1 MRVAGCVM
9 AVLAGVA
16 MSASAQNFV
25 NLDFDHPL
33 VPDPF
38 GTEFSVPWEIGAPGW
53 GHGVGENS
61 DFLTQFE
68 HLGVSQTYALSP
80 MHSYFGTAAGRFGLS
95 MRAGTFYEQEPRG
108 PVVEAF
114 IWQTGRIGPNV
125 TKLSL
130 LSSTHLFGLGLG
142 GQRIDMR
149 PVGLDP
155 ASPTYAE
162 DVTTY
167 VGEWIGDV
175 SAFAGQVVTLTIRD
189 ESWYD
194 MGPDY
199 SPTGVAVDEIR
210 FLPVPEM
217 STAALFGPGLLAVLL
232 AASWSAGARRPPGH
246 GQG

>member
-16 MSASAQNFV
+16 MSATAQNFV

-38 GTEFSVPWEIGAPGW
+38 ATEFSVPWEVGAPGW

-61 DFLTQFE
+61 DFLTPVV
-68 HLGVSQTYALSP
+68 HLGVSQTYALSG
-80 MHSYFGTAAGRFGLS
+80 SARGRFHLS
-95 MRAGTFYEQEPRG
+95 MRAGTFSEQDPDG
-108 PVVEAF
+108 PIVDAY
-114 IWQTGRIGPNV
+114 IWQTGRIGPHV
-125 TKLSL
+125 TTLSL
-130 LSSTHLFGLGLG
+130 LSSTNLFGLGLG

-194 MGPDY
+194 MGPYY

-217 STAALFGPGLLAVLL
+217 STASLFGPGLFAVLL
-232 AASWSAGARRPPGH
+232 AAKWSARGRRHRWP
-246 GQG
+246 GQGR